1 MTDGQLIDRREEL
14 FRLFKDGALNEPT
27 IDLAAVGQP
36 MMEAEAM
43 ARRGR
48 WIDEHAHLVDEYGDV
63 LHEIDRRVAARTVLW
78 QIKPPKDLLAEIGS
92 RSESPN
98 PQAWD
103 AAVAVYARTRLE
115 VGHEVALL
123 DPAVRQVGAW
133 RDMVLEP
140 IETPAPTLRLIG

>member
-1 MTDGQLIDRREEL
+1 MTDRQLIDRREEL
-14 FRLFKDGALNEPT
+14 FQLFKDGPLNEPT
-27 IDLAAVGQP
+27 IDFAADDP
-36 MMEAEAM
+36 PMEAEPM
-43 ARRGR
+43 ARRAR
-48 WIDEHAHLVDEYGDV
+48 WIDDHAHLVDEYSDV

-78 QIKPPKDLLAEIGS
+78 QINPPEDLLAAIGS

-103 AAVAVYARTRLE
+103 AAVPVYARTRLE
-115 VGHEVALL
+115 VGPEVDLL
-123 DPAVRQVGAW
+123 DPAVRQAGAW